1 MLISKFEVDKTK
13 YGISSFKAKFFA
25 CLVSVNAS
33 DSIASVMK
41 EINDNSWIAK
51 LDVVEQISYEARLK
65 ETVKSIMNDCIKF
78 NTDTNSNMY
87 DYSVVGEYIVS
98 KEGRSALV
106 TEFNH
111 QAVPLAE
118 LWKEKTKGNPG
129 FDYHSESTTN
139 LIIFGEAKYDS
150 SFNPHTK
157 AIKQVEE
164 FITKAKDC
172 MELTDLKHFVS
183 DNAID
188 NFKQS
193 KKGFSIAFSVKAQT
207 PTDILNNAILSNEI
221 MQIKNYEEFYI
232 IGVVINDK

>member
-1 MLISKFEVDKTK
+1 MIISKFEVNKAQ
-13 YGISSFKAKFFA
+13 YGISSFKARLFA

-33 DSIASVMK
+33 DSIASVMT

-51 LDVVEQISYEARLK
+51 LDIIEQISYEARLK

-78 NTDTNSNMY
+78 DTDTNSNIY

-98 KEGRSALV
+98 KEGRSTLV

-118 LWKEKTKGNPG
+118 LWKEKAKGNPG
-129 FDYHSESTTN
+129 FDYHSESTTS
-139 LIIFGEAKYDS
+139 LIVFGEAKYDS
-150 SFNPHTK
+150 SSNPHSK

-172 MELTDLKHFVS
+172 MELTDLKYFVS
-183 DNAID
+183 DNAVA

-193 KKGFSIAFSVKAQT
+193 KKGFSIAFSVKAQN

-221 MQIKNYEEFYI
+221 VQIKNYDEFYI
-232 IGVVINDK
+232 IGVIINDK